1 MLAIS
6 VIGIIGLFG
15 GLRGENPLVKNG
27 SEVVSSS
34 PKDEKVSGK
43 VYKNI
48 KANAQKICRIMEY
61 VEKPE
66 IAEFMKEC
74 LEKQVSEKAQELC
87 KELISEHESLKEK
100 VAKLGEAAGNSESS
114 FEEVKS
120 LIIEVFDGCFKV
132 VKSGMMLD
140 IELGFNEESLDE
152 VEEACSKVYRRL
164 LDEIIY
170 WRNSNSTF
178 RLNTVY

>member
-6 VIGIIGLFG
+6 VIGIIGLLG
-15 GLRGENPLVKNG
+15 GLRGAIPLK
-27 SEVVSSS
+27 VSN
-34 PKDEKVSGK
+34 VSGK

-48 KANAQKICRIMEY
+48 RVNAQRICRIMEY

-74 LEKQVSEKAQELC
+74 LEKQVSERAQELC
-87 KELISEHESLKEK
+87 RELIFEHESLKEK
-100 VAKLGEAAGNSESS
+100 VARLGEAAGNSESS
-114 FEEVKS
+114 FEELKS

-132 VKSGMMLD
+132 VRSGMILD
-140 IELGFNEESLDE
+140 IELGFNEENLDE

-164 LDEIIY
+164 LNEIAQ
-170 WRNSNSTF
+170 WRNSNGAF
-178 RLNTVY
+178 RLATTYY